1 MARRGLPE
9 AGAAGALQRHT
20 GGQALGTEP
29 GLAQA
34 SGNNAARGFGSR
46 QLTLKAGGDPGT
58 VRGGSGRP
66 RSHACSGPV

>member
-46 QLTLKAGGDPGT
+46 QLTLKAGGFPGT

-66 RSHACSGPV
+66 